1 MPAEEGRTLNRDSLT
16 YDDELRASGHYI
28 ASNALQ
34 SVQSAVTVRVRNKRI
49 STSDGPFAETKEHLG
64 GFILIDAATLDEAV
78 RIASAD
84 PHGQIRQR
92 RGAADLRYSG
102 RVTAM
107 NCACLIH
114 LDETGFQRLDIG
126 D

>member
-1 MPAEEGRTLNRDSLT
+1 MRYLCLVYFEPVTFEGMPAEEGRTLNRDSLA

-64 GFILIDAATLDEAV
+64 GFILIDAAD
-78 RIASAD
+78 S
-84 PHGQIRQR
+84 R
-92 RGAADLRYSG
+92 RGGPD
-102 RVTAM
+102 
-107 NCACLIH
+107 
-114 LDETGFQRLDIG
+114 RLGTSPWPQYGSVEVRPIYDIPVE
-126 D
+126 